1 VRRVFVGPLGHP
13 MLCPSLS
20 ELPPAP
26 PGKTGWP
33 WTNSSAEAGAP
44 STEQGELSANV
55 SHLTSHVSLPHSPR
69 ISIVMPCLNAGRYI
83 EEALRSVL
91 LQSYPSL
98 ELFVYDG
105 GSTDGTIEV
114 IKRYEQWVTYWESA
128 KDRGQSHAINKGL
141 ARATGALFN
150 WANADDIM
158 CPNAFHTLVALYSR
172 QMNCVGVF
180 GAMEVFDEGGYR
192 KTWQPNPGS
201 KEEIGEWGLSAFL
214 PQPSALFPCQLC
226 KDIGGMNEALHYVMD
241 IELILRLADHG
252 SFAVTNTP
260 TYRYRHH
267 SEAKTVKGEIA
278 GMVELIASEFNLGM
292 TKVAER
298 WLKWRM
304 EGFAK
309 VTLGELTPVEV
320 AKMMDGWGYGKLARY
335 LAGRLWKNIRLRIL
349 R

>member
-1 VRRVFVGPLGHP
+1 MKCPLIN
-13 MLCPSLS
+13 
-20 ELPPAP
+20 ELPAP
-26 PGKTGWP
+26 PSGRTGWP
-33 WTNSSAEAGAP
+33 WANSSAEVQASAP
-44 STEQGELSANV
+44 NNQYPITNNSEC
-55 SHLTSHVSLPHSPR
+55 PR

-91 LQSYPSL
+91 LQGYPDL
-98 ELFVYDG
+98 EFMVYDG
-105 GSTDGTIEV
+105 GSTDGTVEL
-114 IKRYEQWVTYWESA
+114 IKRYEPWLAYWESA

-141 ARATGALFN
+141 ARATGELFN

-158 CPNAFHTLVALYSR
+158 CPNAFHTLAALYSR
-172 QMNCVGVF
+172 QTGCVGVF
-180 GAMEVFDEGGYR
+180 GAMEVFDESGYR
-192 KTWQPNPGS
+192 NTWQPKLGS

-267 SEAKTVKGEIA
+267 QAAKTVKGEVA
-278 GMVELIASEFNLGM
+278 GMVELISSEFILGM
-292 TKVAER
+292 PQVAER

-304 EGFAK
+304 EGFAN
-309 VTLGELTPVEV
+309 VTVGKLTSGEV
-320 AKMMDGWGYGKLARY
+320 AKMVDGWGYRQLVRYVAR
-335 LAGRLWKNIRLRIL
+335 RLLKNIRLRIL